1 MVAISCPI
9 VFKSNVRG
17 ACCGDVHFLRSSVFK
32 GFSFPSLSLAINSAH
47 TSRGIPL
54 IALTTSNCPL
64 SSHFKD
70 PYASVI
76 NYNCKVCLR
85 SPILRRKSHKLSDSL
100 QEKSIWRKDVSWISI
115 YFSTKTCNIF
125 ATALRLS
132 KHALKLFEPVIQ
144 SAANRNKLSIMFTL
158 RDQHVRR
165 ANRFPS
171 AYQPILWLQLLFS
184 SFWKLSRRTP
194 SPRPCIAAIAFSRR
208 WKDGKVINSYIL
220 CNLPSAILGFPA
232 QASMSYL
239 TLHKA
244 ACTAALSS
252 YCRTSLPAYM

>member
-1 MVAISCPI
+1 M
-9 VFKSNVRG
+9 
-17 ACCGDVHFLRSSVFK
+17 HFLRSSVFK

-47 TSRGIPL
+47 TSRGITL
-54 IALTTSNCPL
+54 RALTTSNCPL

-70 PYASVI
+70 PHTSVI
-76 NYNCKVCLR
+76 NYNCKVCLC

-100 QEKSIWRKDVSWISI
+100 QEKGIWRKDVSWISI

-132 KHALKLFEPVIQ
+132 KHALIQ

-194 SPRPCIAAIAFSRR
+194 SPRPCIAGIWYRCTYLQASMVSYTPRPGAAIAFSRR

-232 QASMSYL
+232 QASMS
-239 TLHKA
+239 
-244 ACTAALSS
+244 
-252 YCRTSLPAYM
+252 